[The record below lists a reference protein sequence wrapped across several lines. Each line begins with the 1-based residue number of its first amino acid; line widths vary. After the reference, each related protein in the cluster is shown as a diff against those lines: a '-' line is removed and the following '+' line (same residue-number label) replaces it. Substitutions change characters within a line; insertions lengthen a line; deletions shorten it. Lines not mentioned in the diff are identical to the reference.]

1 MNGNTIEGV
10 REQIEEVSA
19 LASLEGRKIKF
30 GLNSFIIVR
39 DTEAEAHEVLRDIIT
54 QADVEAVKGFGEAV
68 KQAGL
73 LLVNV
78 RECGRIP
85 ILKTWCNITMASVQA

>member
-10 REQIEEVSA
+10 REQIAEVSA
-19 LASLEGRKIKF
+19 LARQEGRKIKF

-39 DTEAEAHEVLRDIIT
+39 DTEAEAHEVLRDIIA

-68 KQAGL
+68 KQAGSSTRERQGMWANSNFED
-73 LLVNV
+73 LVQY
-78 RECGRIP
+78 
-85 ILKTWCNITMASVQA
+85 TMASSQA